1 MDSFACGFETR
12 CFAPQ
17 TVEATDVSFRLIES
31 RNRFLCYAY
40 VRSFF
45 ICNLDVVRLISE
57 FVKFSY
63 LFHEHIVTVSKFR
76 RRAQNLT
83 MYPTSCKLR
92 LRRLRIF
99 AQIFE
104 AVKFSGA
111 AAST

>member
-1 MDSFACGFETR
+1 MSV
-12 CFAPQ
+12 P
-17 TVEATDVSFRLIES
+17 
-31 RNRFLCYAY
+31 
-40 VRSFF
+40 FF
-45 ICNLDVVRLISE
+45 IYDLDVVRLISE

-83 MYPTSCKLR
+83 TYLVSCELR
-92 LRRLRIF
+92 LSQLQIF